1 VRPHPA
7 HRRLQV
13 RALKALEFQPL
24 LYALTAAPMGR
35 RRAMSAEHVAAALP
49 SGSRLLLET

>member
-1 VRPHPA
+1 MRPHPA